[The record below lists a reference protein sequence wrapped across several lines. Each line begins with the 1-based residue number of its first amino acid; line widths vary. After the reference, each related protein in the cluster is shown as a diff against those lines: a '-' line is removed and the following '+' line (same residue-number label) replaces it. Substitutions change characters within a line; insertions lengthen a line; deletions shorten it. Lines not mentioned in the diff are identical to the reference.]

1 MASNVGGRI
10 QNAGADENTEAL
22 KKEIDYQSE
31 FKSMKGIARRWLDPD
46 EVRCERLNLKY

>member
-1 MASNVGGRI
+1 MASNIESRI
-10 QNAGADENTEAL
+10 QNTEADENTEAL

-31 FKSMKGIARRWLDPD
+31 FKSLKGIAGKWLDFD

>member
-22 KKEIDYQSE
+22 KKEICLSKRVQE
-31 FKSMKGIARRWLDPD
+31 H
-46 EVRCERLNLKY
+46 ERHRQKVA